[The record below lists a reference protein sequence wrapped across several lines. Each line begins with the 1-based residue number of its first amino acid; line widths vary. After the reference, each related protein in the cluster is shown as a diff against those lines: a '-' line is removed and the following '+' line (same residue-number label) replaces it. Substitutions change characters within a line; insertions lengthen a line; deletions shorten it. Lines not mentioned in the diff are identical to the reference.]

1 MGRGHVRGLVYALAH
16 DELMRRGVARPA
28 NTYVQVRLGW
38 AACLLCPCSRIVR
51 ISTGGHAAAMPHHQ
65 AIDSSR
71 HPCARIYAVCMRSL
85 PAPAAF
91 SLAYPRPPL
100 HPQPHN
106 FGSVFT
112 PLFFFAC
119 AHGGRAVGDS
129 GAWGQNARM
138 GRPLRLHAGRPAAA
152 RARRR
157 RTRSHHHVTAHITV
171 RACPPPATHV
181 VAPRTRTAL
190 VRTTRSL
197 HCCTKGP
204 EAQGLKVCF

>member
-1 MGRGHVRGLVYALAH
+1 
-16 DELMRRGVARPA
+16 MRRGVARPA

-65 AIDSSR
+65 ASDSSR

-112 PLFFFAC
+112 PLFFCLRARGSGRRGLGGMG
-119 AHGGRAVGDS
+119 AERADGKAAAPARRPAGGR
-129 GAWGQNARM
+129 
-138 GRPLRLHAGRPAAA
+138 PRPAPSNSISSPCDRAHHRTRVPAA
-152 RARRR
+152 RDARGGA
-157 RTRSHHHVTAHITV
+157 SHSHGSRAHHTLL
-171 RACPPPATHV
+171 
-181 VAPRTRTAL
+181 AL
-190 VRTTRSL
+190 L
-197 HCCTKGP
+197 HKGP
-204 EAQGLKVCF
+204 